1 VIKHLVY
8 LIGPPSSNTI
18 ECYRMILYSLLMA
31 LLDGNAIA
39 ANIREDLRQQIAA
52 FSGRPPCLAVILVG
66 DSGPSRIYVNRKTKA
81 CEEVGIHSIRRH
93 LEASVSEDELLKEI
107 EHFNV
112 NPEVDGILVQLPLPD
127 HINESRVTRWIHPE
141 KDVDGFHP
149 INVGK
154 MLIGETDGFFPCT
167 PLGVQALIEHTG
179 ISLPGKHVVIVGRSN
194 IVGKPLAA
202 MLLQRGRGIDVT
214 VTVAHRYTDNLKEI
228 SLSADILVVAIG
240 VPHHI
245 SADMIREGAVVIDV
259 GINRVEDLAR
269 KSGSRLV
276 GDVDFE
282 GAQDKCAY
290 ITPVPGGVGPM
301 TIAMLLKNTLK
312 SYQSRRP

>member
-1 VIKHLVY
+1 MVKRYIDRY
-8 LIGPPSSNTI
+8 
-18 ECYRMILYSLLMA
+18 ERFLYSCSMA
-31 LLDGNAIA
+31 IIDGKAVAQELQNEFKQEIS
-39 ANIREDLRQQIAA
+39 QM
-52 FSGRPPCLAVILVG
+52 SGRPPCLAVILVG

-81 CEEVGIHSIRRH
+81 CEEVGIHSIKRH
-93 LEASVSEDELLKEI
+93 LKASVSEDELLKEI

-112 NPEVDGILVQLPLPD
+112 NPQVDGILVQLPLPD
-127 HINESRVTRWIHPE
+127 HINTSRVMRWVNPE

-149 INVGK
+149 VNVGK

-167 PLGVQALIEHTG
+167 PLGVKTLIEHTG
-179 ISLPGKHVVIVGRSN
+179 IELPGKQVVIVGRSN

-202 MLLQRGRGIDVT
+202 MLLQRGQGIDAT
-214 VTVAHRYTDNLKEI
+214 VTVAHRFSANLGEI
-228 SLSADILVVAIG
+228 TRQADVLVVAIG

-245 SADMIREGAVVIDV
+245 SADMIKEGAVVIDV
-259 GINRVEDLAR
+259 GINRIEDLAR
-269 KSGSRLV
+269 KSGARLV

-282 GAQDKCAY
+282 KAQDKCAF

-312 SYQSRRP
+312 SYHQR